1 MTTGSDI
8 PAPMTA
14 GHRILLVEDLP
25 TQALRLQMTLE
36 GQGWS
41 VTVCGDAESALD
53 HLGREMPDLALV
65 DYHLPR
71 MNGDEFVRRVRLDL
85 RTRGLSVLMLTDSHA
100 ADRERQGYDS
110 GADAYVPKSA
120 DIDILLSRVA
130 ALLRKTTAGAV
141 AGLAPVAMRRS
152 RLLVVDD
159 SPTYLFFI
167 TAQLQEDGHEVVG
180 VSGGREAL
188 ERIERERFDCIVV
201 DLVMPEMSGTE
212 LCQHLDRMRRQHDR
226 LFQIIILT
234 SRDNKED
241 MMRGL
246 EAGADDFVGKAS
258 ESEILKA
265 RIRALLRRKFLHE
278 ENLRITSEFR
288 DKEMELERTRD
299 ERRIAQ
305 ERAAMAEALER
316 SHAELEEAYR
326 ELQDTQSQLVQ
337 AAKMASLGAL
347 VAGIAH
353 ELNNPLAFVGNHLG
367 TIARCLENITPE
379 IQGHLS
385 EKGGRDLD
393 KMRQRL
399 AATRLGIDRVEDL
412 VVKLRTFSR
421 LDEAEVKE
429 VEIEDSLE
437 SVLTLL
443 QHKLSERIVV
453 ERKYAGPKRITCQ
466 PGPLNQVLMN
476 VVGNAIDAIDGAGT
490 ITLETGRN
498 GPMFRLSVRD
508 TGHGIPAAIRDRIC
522 EPFFTTKPVGSGTG
536 LGLSISYSIIQRH
549 RGRLE
554 FHSEEGQGTEVVIEI
569 PLDGTSA
576 AGASAAGASAAGA
589 SAAGASA
596 DGVSADAALG
606 SA

>member
-1 MTTGSDI
+1 MTDGAT
-8 PAPMTA
+8 
-14 GHRILLVEDLP
+14 HHILVIEDSP
-25 TQALRLQMTLE
+25 TQALQLQMRLE
-36 GQGWS
+36 RQGWG

-53 HLGREMPDLALV
+53 QLGGDLPDLVMV
-65 DYHLPR
+65 DFHLPR
-71 MNGDEFVRRVRLDL
+71 MNGDEFVRRVRMDM
-85 RTRGLSVLMLTDSHA
+85 RTRGLPVLMLTDSHA

-120 DIDILLSRVA
+120 DTDILLSRVA
-130 ALLRKTTAGAV
+130 ALLRQAQAPAV
-141 AGLAPVAMRRS
+141 GKMSPTPFRQS

-167 TAQLQEDGHEVVG
+167 TAQLQEDGHEVVA
-180 VSGGREAL
+180 VSSGQEVL
-188 ERIERERFDCIVV
+188 DLITEEKFDCVVV
-201 DLVMPEMSGTE
+201 DLVMPVMSGTE
-212 LCQHLDRMRRQHDR
+212 LCQKLDVIRRQHDR

-234 SRDNKED
+234 SRDSKED

-246 EAGADDFVGKAS
+246 EAGADDFVGKGS

-288 DKEMELERTRD
+288 DKEVELERTRD
-299 ERRIAQ
+299 ERRVAQ

-316 SHAELEEAYR
+316 SHAELAAAYG

-367 TIARCLENITPE
+367 TVSRCVENLTPE
-379 IQGHLS
+379 IEGHLS
-385 EKGGRDLD
+385 ERGARDLE
-393 KMRQRL
+393 KLRQRL
-399 AATRLGIDRVEDL
+399 DAIRGGIDRVENL

-429 VEIEDSLE
+429 VDIEDSLE

-443 QHKLSERIVV
+443 HHKLSSRITV
-453 ERKYAGPKRITCQ
+453 ERRYEGPKRITCQ
-466 PGPLNQVLMN
+466 PGPLNQVLIN
-476 VVGNAIDAIDGAGT
+476 VVGNAIDAIAGEGT

-498 GPMFRLSVRD
+498 GAMFRLVVRD

-554 FHSEEGQGTEVVIEI
+554 FNSEEGRGTEVVIEI
-569 PLDGTSA
+569 PLDGTA
-576 AGASAAGASAAGA
+576 AGAAGAATPTRHVDQSLPRSA
-589 SAAGASA
+589 
-596 DGVSADAALG
+596 
-606 SA
+606 

>member
-1 MTTGSDI
+1 MTDA
-8 PAPMTA
+8 PA
-14 GHRILLVEDLP
+14 HRILVVEDSP
-25 TQALRLQMTLE
+25 TQALQLQMTLE
-36 GQGWS
+36 RQGWS
-41 VTVCGDAESALD
+41 VTVCGDAESALEQ
-53 HLGREMPDLALV
+53 LGRTMPDLAMV

-71 MNGDEFVRRVRLDL
+71 MNGDEFVRRVRLDM
-85 RTRGLSVLMLTDSHA
+85 RTRGLPVLMLTDSHA
-100 ADRERQGYDS
+100 ADRERQGFDS
-110 GADAYVPKSA
+110 GADAYVPKSV
-120 DIDILLSRVA
+120 DTDILLSRVG
-130 ALLRKTTAGAV
+130 ALLRKGA
-141 AGLAPVAMRRS
+141 LPRPISQAPVAFRQS

-167 TAQLQEDGHEVVG
+167 TAQLQDDGHEVVG
-180 VSGGREAL
+180 VSSGREAL
-188 ERIERERFDCIVV
+188 ETIAKEKFDCIVV

-212 LCQHLDRMRRQHDR
+212 LCQRLDMLRRQHDR

-234 SRDNKED
+234 SRDSKED

-278 ENLRITSEFR
+278 ENLRISGEFR
-288 DKEMELERTRD
+288 DKELELERTRD

-305 ERAAMAEALER
+305 ERAAMTEALER
-316 SHAELEEAYR
+316 SHAELEAAYR

-367 TIARCLENITPE
+367 TIARCLDNVAPE
-379 IQGHLS
+379 MEGHLS
-385 EKGGRDLD
+385 DKGARDLD

-399 AATRLGIDRVEDL
+399 DAVRLGVDRVEDL

-429 VEIEDSLE
+429 VEVEESLE

-443 QHKLSERIVV
+443 QHKLSSRITV
-453 ERKYAGPKRITCQ
+453 ERKFNGPKRVTCQ

-490 ITLETGRN
+490 ITLETARN
-498 GPMFRLSVRD
+498 GSMFHLSVRD

-522 EPFFTTKPVGSGTG
+522 EPFFTTKPVGAGTG

-549 RGRLE
+549 RGRLT

-569 PLDGTSA
+569 PMDGTSA
-576 AGASAAGASAAGA
+576 AGPAAGEAGPVSPADPRTDTVARPASR
-589 SAAGASA
+589 S
-596 DGVSADAALG
+596 V
-606 SA
+606 

>member
-1 MTTGSDI
+1 MTAGSDI
-8 PAPMTA
+8 TAPTTA
-14 GHRILLVEDLP
+14 GHRILLVEDSP

-130 ALLRKTTAGAV
+130 ALLRKTTVGAAGGTV
-141 AGLAPVAMRRS
+141 PGLAPVAMRRS

-188 ERIERERFDCIVV
+188 DRIEREKFDCIVV

-288 DKEMELERTRD
+288 DKELELERTRD

-385 EKGGRDLD
+385 EKGGRDLE

-476 VVGNAIDAIDGAGT
+476 IVGNAIDAIDGAGT
-490 ITLETGRN
+490 ITLETARN

-569 PLDGTSA
+569 PLDG
-576 AGASAAGASAAGA
+576 
-589 SAAGASA
+589 ASA
-596 DGVSADAALG
+596 DAPAPSGPAQAAHTAPGQAAHAAPG